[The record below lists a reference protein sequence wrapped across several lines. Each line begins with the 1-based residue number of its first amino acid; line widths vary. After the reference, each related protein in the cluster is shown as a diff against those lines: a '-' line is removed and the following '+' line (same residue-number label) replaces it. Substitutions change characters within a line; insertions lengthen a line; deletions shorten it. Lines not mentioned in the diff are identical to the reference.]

1 MNLENMSAENRNA
14 YSVASNIRN
23 IIRSQRRCSFCR
35 MEGHTINNCNDSRID
50 GFENLCKAK
59 KDLFDSHWNDGI
71 TLNRLQSKSHFEN
84 WLMQYSL
91 EIMEYSSENINVVKA
106 FSLSRCG
113 GLLRDSIDITIDII
127 TRHIYR
133 ELPEEEME
141 DDNSMPSLIA
151 DTDTDEE
158 FIPFEATQEV
168 SQFDI
173 TLFMTLTSMFS
184 LQYDASYNLIDTNA
198 IRDLLNQMKN
208 KTPSIKVTNMVEEL
222 TAENIDKN
230 LYTQHDCNICYDT
243 KDHYEFV
250 KLNCKHEFC
259 NKCIIDTIK
268 MCNASSKEPFCGFCR
283 KNIDTINTRSEEIN
297 DEITNALNL

>member
-1 MNLENMSAENRNA
+1 
-14 YSVASNIRN
+14 
-23 IIRSQRRCSFCR
+23 
-35 MEGHTINNCNDSRID
+35 
-50 GFENLCKAK
+50 
-59 KDLFDSHWNDGI
+59 
-71 TLNRLQSKSHFEN
+71 LNRLESKTQFEN

-106 FSLSRCG
+106 FSISRCG

-133 ELPEEEME
+133 ELPEEEIE

-173 TLFMTLTSMFS
+173 RLFMTLTSMFS
-184 LQYDASYNLIDTNA
+184 LQYGDGYNLMDSNDLG
-198 IRDLLNQMKN
+198 DLLNQMKN
-208 KTPSIKVTNMVEEL
+208 KTSSIKVINMVEEL

-250 KLNCKHEFC
+250 KLNCDHEFC

-297 DEITNALNL
+297 DEIRYAINH